1 MTGGDR
7 HVSMAAKQVALKA
20 FGLRLQE
27 ARIGSNLTQEA
38 VAESLRVSSQTVR
51 NWEAGR
57 TEPRRRDKEQLAALY
72 GRAVEWFYGEKEE
85 EPPPPLTEEEQ
96 AAIGADREMVMNEAS
111 LALRSATPNLSDT
124 AIKAIADFIRFLD
137 EREERERH
145 ERQEPRETT

>member
-1 MTGGDR
+1 MSLAERLKRARLERNLTLE
-7 HVSMAAKQVALKA
+7 QVAEALETSYPTIWRYEVGQRRPSGPTLHSLA
-20 FGLRLQE
+20 RLY
-27 ARIGSNLTQEA
+27 NKTMD
-38 VAESLRVSSQTVR
+38 
-51 NWEAGR
+51 WFF
-57 TEPRRRDKEQLAALY
+57 
-72 GRAVEWFYGEKEE
+72 VEDEE
-85 EPPPPLTEEEQ
+85 EQPPTLTEEEQ